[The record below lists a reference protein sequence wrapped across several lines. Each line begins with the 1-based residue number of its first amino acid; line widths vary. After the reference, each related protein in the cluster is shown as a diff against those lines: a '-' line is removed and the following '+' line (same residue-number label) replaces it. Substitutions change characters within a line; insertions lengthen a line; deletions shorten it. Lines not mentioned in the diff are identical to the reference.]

1 MKILVFQHAA
11 SEHPGSFRDVMK
23 ARGFAMQTVELDEG
37 EAIPPLQGFD
47 VLLVMGGPQDVWQTG
62 KHPWLLDEMAA
73 IKSWVEAGRPY
84 LGVCLGH
91 QLLAQ
96 ALGGEAGRMTSP
108 EVGMGR
114 VEIVPDQIFDGL
126 PSLWPCLQWHG
137 AEVKRVPEGAVRLA
151 SSSACAIQA
160 QRWGN
165 CAYGLQFHVELTRTT
180 TSEWG
185 NLPEYKKALER
196 VRGPGA
202 LEVLAAEVEEQFAG
216 LYDAA
221 QTIFSNFIDIAEQA
235 LAPI

>member
-1 MKILVFQHAA
+1 
-11 SEHPGSFRDVMK
+11 
-23 ARGFAMQTVELDEG
+23 
-37 EAIPPLQGFD
+37 
-47 VLLVMGGPQDVWQTG
+47 
-62 KHPWLLDEMAA
+62 
-73 IKSWVEAGRPY
+73 
-84 LGVCLGH
+84 
-91 QLLAQ
+91 
-96 ALGGEAGRMTSP
+96 MTSP
-108 EVGMGR
+108 EVGMGT
-114 VEIVPDQIFDGL
+114 VEIVPDQIFHGL

-185 NLPEYKKALER
+185 NLPEYKMALER

-216 LYDAA
+216 LYGAA